1 MYEIKSTAESIGEL
15 RGRIIALAA
24 EMTPAE
30 PVTQSGIAARLAEAK
45 PLYVPEV
52 DTLEAGFVLEKFVI
66 DEPVVEEPEFEEP
79 VVGEPVTYEQ
89 VRTAILQV
97 SVKHGRDAVSNI
109 LAAFGATK
117 NAKEIDPSLYAEVLA
132 TAKQGLGVVCCL
144 KRKWNSSRNVLKACH
159 KRQSKCLVFPKRSGV
174 SPTRRFA

>member
-1 MYEIKSTAESIGEL
+1 MYEIKITAESIGEL

-30 PVTQSGIAARLAEAK
+30 PVTQMEITARFGNTK
-45 PLYVPEV
+45 TLYVPEV
-52 DTLEAGFVLEKFVI
+52 DTLEAGFVLEKVVI
-66 DEPVVEEPEFEEP
+66 DEPVVEEPEPEKP

-117 NAKEIDPSLYAEVLA
+117 NAKEIDPSLYAEVLDM
-132 TAKQGLGVVCCL
+132 AKQVLGMV
-144 KRKWNSSRNVLKACH
+144 
-159 KRQSKCLVFPKRSGV
+159 
-174 SPTRRFA
+174 

>member
-1 MYEIKSTAESIGEL
+1 MYEIKITAESIGEL

-30 PVTQSGIAARLAEAK
+30 PVTQREIAARFGNTK
-45 PLYVPEV
+45 TLYVPEV
-52 DTLEAGFVLEKFVI
+52 DTLEAGFVLEKVVI
-66 DEPVVEEPEFEEP
+66 DEPVVEEPEPEKP

-117 NAKEIDPSLYAEVLA
+117 NAKEIDPSLYAEVLDM
-132 TAKQGLGVVCCL
+132 AKQVLGMV
-144 KRKWNSSRNVLKACH
+144 
-159 KRQSKCLVFPKRSGV
+159 
-174 SPTRRFA
+174 

>member
-1 MYEIKSTAESIGEL
+1 MYEIKITAESIGEL

-30 PVTQSGIAARLAEAK
+30 PVTQMEIAARFGNTK
-45 PLYVPEV
+45 TLYVPEV
-52 DTLEAGFVLEKFVI
+52 DTLEAGFVLEKVVI
-66 DEPVVEEPEFEEP
+66 DEPVVEEPELDRL

-117 NAKEIDPSLYAEVLA
+117 NAKEIDPSLYAEVLDM
-132 TAKQGLGVVCCL
+132 AKQVLGVV
-144 KRKWNSSRNVLKACH
+144 
-159 KRQSKCLVFPKRSGV
+159 
-174 SPTRRFA
+174 